1 MPVWFQFLRRVTMRY
16 QQIISIALITTMLA
30 GCNPPPPGAGQDT
43 GGISK
48 QDIGTVLGGVG
59 GAVLGAQFGR
69 GTGQIAAGAAGA
81 LLGGFAGS
89 SIGKSL
95 DKADASYANQTAQ
108 RALETAPAGQALP
121 WQNPDNGHS
130 GSITPKAPYQM
141 ADGTYCREFNQ
152 QVVINNQQQTAYGK
166 ACRQPDGSWKI
177 IQ

>member
-1 MPVWFQFLRRVTMRY
+1 MKFQKL
-16 QQIISIALITTMLA
+16 IAIGLITALVA
-30 GCNPPPPGAGQDT
+30 GCNPPPPGAGQQT

-59 GAVLGAQFGR
+59 GAVLGSTIGGGR
-69 GTGQIAAGAAGA
+69 GRLVATGAGA

-95 DKADASYANQTAQ
+95 DQADAAYANQTAQ
-108 RALETAPAGQALP
+108 RALETAPPGQSLP
-121 WQNPDNGHS
+121 WRNPDSGNS
-130 GSITPKAPYQM
+130 GSITPQAPYQNP
-141 ADGTYCREFNQ
+141 DGTYCREYTQNINVGGQKQ
-152 QVVINNQQQTAYGK
+152 QAYGK